1 MTRSILPIVLL
12 FLIACGSEPPPPD
25 AAEAE
30 SESAPEPHFLSEQQ
44 KALEK
49 ARQLQEDMNTQVKN
63 RLEEIDKQ
71 TRDDRDE
78 GDQ

>member
-12 FLIACGSEPPPPD
+12 FVVACGSEPPPPD

-30 SESAPEPHFLSEQQ
+30 PEREPHFLSEQQ

-49 ARQLQEDMNTQVKN
+49 ARQLQNDMNTQVKN

-78 GDQ
+78 DDQ

>member
-1 MTRSILPIVLL
+1 MTRLILPFVLL
-12 FLIACGSEPPPPD
+12 FVAACGGEPPPPD
-25 AAEAE
+25 VAEVE
-30 SESAPEPHFLSEQQ
+30 SESAPKPHFLSEQQ
-44 KALEK
+44 KALER